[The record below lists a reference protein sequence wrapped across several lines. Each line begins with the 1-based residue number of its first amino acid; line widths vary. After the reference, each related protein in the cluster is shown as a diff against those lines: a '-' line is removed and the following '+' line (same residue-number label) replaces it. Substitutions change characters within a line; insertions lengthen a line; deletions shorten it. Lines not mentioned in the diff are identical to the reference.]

1 MDFFIFCMYI
11 FNVIN
16 KLVIKN
22 YLKLEH
28 IDNDRRA
35 NLCGVL
41 DKNIRQIEIFFDV
54 EISNRGNSFKITGDN
69 ENVAS
74 TSNFIERMYDLSG
87 SEEITP
93 KQLHLYLNNSGEL
106 LSHDYENETKHNIKL
121 KKIIIKP
128 KSINQKKF
136 IDTINKNTITFGI
149 GAAGTGK
156 TFLAVASAV
165 YALENG
171 HVKKIILVRPA
182 IEAGEKLGFLPGD
195 LAEKIDPYLQPL
207 YDSLYEC
214 LGFDNVNKFLEK
226 NIIEIDPLAY
236 MRGRTL
242 NDAFIILDEAQNT
255 TISQMQMFLTRIGY
269 GSSTVGTGDV
279 SQIDLPRESLSGLKD
294 CLEFILKIKDIEAVN
309 FVPKDVMRHKIV
321 TSIITEYGK
330 RKKNK
335 D

>member
-1 MDFFIFCMYI
+1 MKSRQ
-11 FNVIN
+11 NNIN
-16 KLVIKN
+16 QHI
-22 YLKLEH
+22 KLEP
-28 IDNDRRA
+28 IDNDRLA
-35 NLCGVL
+35 NLCGLL
-41 DKNIRQIEIFFDV
+41 DKNIRQIEVFFDV

-74 TSNFIERMYDLSG
+74 TSDFIERMYDLSG
-87 SEEITP
+87 NEEITP

-121 KKIIIKP
+121 KKLVIKP
-128 KSINQKKF
+128 KSINQKNF

-165 YALENG
+165 YALEQG

-214 LGFDNVNKFLEK
+214 LGFDNVNKLLEK
-226 NIIEIDPLAY
+226 NIIEIAPLAY

-269 GSSTVGTGDV
+269 GSSTVVTGDV
-279 SQIDLPRESLSGLKD
+279 SQIDLPRESSSGLKD
-294 CLEFILKIKDIEAVN
+294 CLEFILKIKGIDAVN

>member
-1 MDFFIFCMYI
+1 MTQ
-11 FNVIN
+11 
-16 KLVIKN
+16 KN
-22 YLKLEH
+22 IDQHIKLEP
-28 IDNDRRA
+28 IDNDRLIR
-35 NLCGVL
+35 LCGLL
-41 DKNIRQIEIFFDV
+41 DKNIRQIENFFEV
-54 EISNRGNSFKITGDN
+54 EISNRGNAFKISGRDTN
-69 ENVAS
+69 VEN
-74 TSNFIERMYDLSG
+74 TSNFIEKIYHLSE

-93 KQLHLYLNNSGEL
+93 KQLHLYLNNSSEF
-106 LSHDYENETKHNIKL
+106 LSDDTDDIDSSIKL
-121 KKIIIKP
+121 KKLMNKP
-128 KSINQKKF
+128 KSNNQKSF
-136 IDTINKNTITFGI
+136 IDTINTNTVTFGI

-165 YALENG
+165 NALEKRL
-171 HVKKIILVRPA
+171 VKKIILVRPA

-214 LGFDNVNKFLEK
+214 LGFETVNKLLEK
-226 NIIEIDPLAY
+226 KVIEIAPLAY

-269 GSSTVGTGDV
+269 GSTTVVTGDV
-279 SQIDLPRESLSGLKD
+279 SQIDLPKDSQSGLKD
-294 CLEFILKIKDIEAVN
+294 CLEFILNIKGIDAVK
-309 FVPKDVMRHKIV
+309 FGPKDVMRHKIV
-321 TSIITEYGK
+321 SSIVSEYEK

>member
-1 MDFFIFCMYI
+1 MKSRQ
-11 FNVIN
+11 NNIN
-16 KLVIKN
+16 QHI
-22 YLKLEH
+22 KLEP
-28 IDNDRRA
+28 IDNDRLA
-35 NLCGVL
+35 NLCGLL

-87 SEEITP
+87 NEEITP

-214 LGFDNVNKFLEK
+214 LGFDNVNKLLEK
-226 NIIEIDPLAY
+226 NIIEIAPLAY

-269 GSSTVGTGDV
+269 GSSTVVTGDV
-279 SQIDLPRESLSGLKD
+279 SQIDLPRESSSGLKD
-294 CLEFILKIKDIEAVN
+294 CLEFILKIKGIDAVN
-309 FVPKDVMRHKIV
+309 FEPKDVMRHKIV

>member
-1 MDFFIFCMYI
+1 MKSPQNNF
-11 FNVIN
+11 
-16 KLVIKN
+16 KKN
-22 YLKLEH
+22 IIKLEP
-28 IDNDRRA
+28 IDNDRLA
-35 NLCGVL
+35 NLCGLL

-87 SEEITP
+87 NEEITP

-156 TFLAVASAV
+156 TFLAVAAAV

-214 LGFDNVNKFLEK
+214 LGFDNVNKLLEK
-226 NIIEIDPLAY
+226 NIIEIAPLAY

-269 GSSTVGTGDV
+269 GSSTVVTGDV
-279 SQIDLPRESLSGLKD
+279 SQIDLPRESSSGLKD
-294 CLEFILKIKDIEAVN
+294 CLEFILKIKGIDAVN

>member
-1 MDFFIFCMYI
+1 MKSPQNN
-11 FNVIN
+11 FNQNI
-16 KLVIKN
+16 I
-22 YLKLEH
+22 KLEP
-28 IDNDRRA
+28 IDNDRLA
-35 NLCGVL
+35 NLCGLL

-87 SEEITP
+87 NEEITP

-171 HVKKIILVRPA
+171 HVKQIILVRPA

-214 LGFDNVNKFLEK
+214 LGFDNVNKLLEK
-226 NIIEIDPLAY
+226 NIIEIAPLAY

-269 GSSTVGTGDV
+269 GSSTVVTGDV
-279 SQIDLPRESLSGLKD
+279 SQIDLPRESSSGLKD
-294 CLEFILKIKDIEAVN
+294 CLEFILKIKGIDAVN
-309 FVPKDVMRHKIV
+309 FEPKDVMRHKIV

>member
-1 MDFFIFCMYI
+1 MKSRQNN
-11 FNVIN
+11 FNQNI
-16 KLVIKN
+16 I
-22 YLKLEH
+22 KLEP
-28 IDNDRRA
+28 IDNDRLA
-35 NLCGVL
+35 NLCGLL
-41 DKNIRQIEIFFDV
+41 DKNIRQIENFFDV

-87 SEEITP
+87 NEEITP

-106 LSHDYENETKHNIKL
+106 LSHDYENEMKHNIKL

-214 LGFDNVNKFLEK
+214 LGFDNVNKLLEK
-226 NIIEIDPLAY
+226 NIIEIAPLAY

-269 GSSTVGTGDV
+269 GSSTVVTGDV
-279 SQIDLPRESLSGLKD
+279 SQIDLPRESSSGLKD
-294 CLEFILKIKDIEAVN
+294 CLEFILKIKGIDAVN
-309 FVPKDVMRHKIV
+309 FEPKDVMRHKIV

>member
-1 MDFFIFCMYI
+1 MKSRQ
-11 FNVIN
+11 NNIN
-16 KLVIKN
+16 QHI
-22 YLKLEH
+22 KLEP
-28 IDNDRRA
+28 IDNDRLA
-35 NLCGVL
+35 NLCGLL
-41 DKNIRQIEIFFDV
+41 DKNIRQIEVFFNV

-87 SEEITP
+87 NEEITP

-106 LSHDYENETKHNIKL
+106 LAHGIENETKHNIKL

-128 KSINQKKF
+128 KSTNQKKF

-165 YALENG
+165 HALEHG

-214 LGFDNVNKFLEK
+214 LGFDNVNKLLEK
-226 NIIEIDPLAY
+226 NIIEIAPLAY

-269 GSSTVGTGDV
+269 GSSTVVTGDV
-279 SQIDLPRESLSGLKD
+279 SQIDLPRESSSGLKD
-294 CLEFILKIKDIEAVN
+294 CLEFILKIKGIDAVN
-309 FVPKDVMRHKIV
+309 FLPKDVMRHKIV
-321 TSIITEYGK
+321 TSIITEYEK

>member
-1 MDFFIFCMYI
+1 MKSRQNN
-11 FNVIN
+11 FNQHI
-16 KLVIKN
+16 I
-22 YLKLEH
+22 KLEPV
-28 IDNDRRA
+28 DNDRLA
-35 NLCGVL
+35 NLCGLL
-41 DKNIRQIEIFFDV
+41 DKNIRQIENFFDV

-87 SEEITP
+87 NEEITP
-93 KQLHLYLNNSGEL
+93 KELHLYLNNSGEL
-106 LSHDYENETKHNIKL
+106 LSHDYENEMKHNIKL

-214 LGFDNVNKFLEK
+214 LGFDNVNKLLEK
-226 NIIEIDPLAY
+226 NIIEIAPLAY

-269 GSSTVGTGDV
+269 GSSTVVTGDV
-279 SQIDLPRESLSGLKD
+279 SQIDLPRESSSGLKD
-294 CLEFILKIKDIEAVN
+294 CLEFILKIKGIDAVN

>member
-1 MDFFIFCMYI
+1 M
-11 FNVIN
+11 
-16 KLVIKN
+16 KSSQKN
-22 YLKLEH
+22 TNQHIKLEP
-28 IDNDRRA
+28 IDNDRLA
-35 NLCGVL
+35 NLCGLL
-41 DKNIRQIEIFFDV
+41 DKNIRQIETFFDV
-54 EISNRGNSFKITGDN
+54 EISNRGNSFKIAGDN
-69 ENVAS
+69 VNVAS
-74 TSNFIERMYDLSG
+74 TSNFIERMYDLSAN
-87 SEEITP
+87 EEITP
-93 KQLHLYLNNSGEL
+93 KQLHLYLNNSGDLMSRTDEDEKKYHL
-106 LSHDYENETKHNIKL
+106 NL

-136 IDTINKNTITFGI
+136 IDTINKNTITFGV

-165 YALENG
+165 YALEQGN
-171 HVKKIILVRPA
+171 VKKIILVRPA

-214 LGFDNVNKFLEK
+214 LGFDHVNKLLEK
-226 NIIEIDPLAY
+226 NIIEIAPLAY

-269 GSSTVGTGDV
+269 GSSTVVTGDV
-279 SQIDLPRESLSGLKD
+279 SQIDLPRESSSGLKD
-294 CLEFILKIKDIEAVN
+294 CLEFILDIKGVDAVS
-309 FVPKDVMRHKIV
+309 FTPEDVMRHKIV
-321 TSIITEYGK
+321 TSIINEYEK

>member
-1 MDFFIFCMYI
+1 MKSSQ
-11 FNVIN
+11 NNIN
-16 KLVIKN
+16 QHI
-22 YLKLEH
+22 KLEP
-28 IDNDRRA
+28 IDNDRLA
-35 NLCGVL
+35 NLCGLL
-41 DKNIRQIEIFFDV
+41 DKNIRQIETFFDV

-69 ENVAS
+69 GDVAR
-74 TSNFIERMYDLSG
+74 TSNFIEKMYDLSEN
-87 SEEITP
+87 EEITP
-93 KQLHLYLNNSGEL
+93 KQLHLYLNNSREL
-106 LSHDYENETKHNIKL
+106 ISYNHENEAKYNLKL
-121 KKIIIKP
+121 KKLVIKP
-128 KSINQKKF
+128 KSTNQKKF
-136 IDTINKNTITFGI
+136 IETINKNTITFGI

-165 YALENG
+165 YALEQG

-214 LGFDNVNKFLEK
+214 LGFDNVNKLLEK
-226 NIIEIDPLAY
+226 NIIEIAPLAY

-269 GSSTVGTGDV
+269 GSSTVVTGDV
-279 SQIDLPRESLSGLKD
+279 SQIDLPKEASSGLKD
-294 CLEFILKIKDIEAVN
+294 CLEFILSIKGVDVVN
-309 FVPKDVMRHKIV
+309 FLPKDVMRHKIV
-321 TSIITEYGK
+321 TSIITEYEK
-330 RKKNK
+330 RKKNR

>member
-1 MDFFIFCMYI
+1 MKSRQ
-11 FNVIN
+11 NNIN
-16 KLVIKN
+16 QHI
-22 YLKLEH
+22 KLEP
-28 IDNDRRA
+28 IDNDRLA
-35 NLCGVL
+35 NLCGLL

-87 SEEITP
+87 DEEITP

-106 LSHDYENETKHNIKL
+106 LSYDYENEAEHNIKL
-121 KKIIIKP
+121 KKIVIKP

-214 LGFDNVNKFLEK
+214 LGFDNVNKLLEK
-226 NIIEIDPLAY
+226 NIIEIAPLAY

-255 TISQMQMFLTRIGY
+255 TVSQMQMFLTRIGY
-269 GSSTVGTGDV
+269 GSSTVVTGDV

-294 CLEFILKIKDIEAVN
+294 CLEFILKIKGIDAVN
-309 FVPKDVMRHKIV
+309 FEPKDVMRHKIV
-321 TSIITEYGK
+321 SSIISEYGK

>member
-1 MDFFIFCMYI
+1 
-11 FNVIN
+11 
-16 KLVIKN
+16 LTQKN
-22 YLKLEH
+22 IDQHIKLEP
-28 IDNDRRA
+28 IDNDRLIK
-35 NLCGVL
+35 LCGLL
-41 DKNIRQIEIFFDV
+41 DKNIRQIENFFEV
-54 EISNRGNSFKITGDN
+54 EISNRGNAFKISGRNTN
-69 ENVAS
+69 VEN
-74 TSNFIERMYDLSG
+74 TSNFIEKIYHLSE

-93 KQLHLYLNNSGEL
+93 KQLHLYLNNSSEF
-106 LSHDYENETKHNIKL
+106 LSDDADDIDSSIKL
-121 KKIIIKP
+121 KKLIIKP
-128 KSINQKKF
+128 KSNNQKSF
-136 IDTINKNTITFGI
+136 IDTINTNTVTFGI

-156 TFLAVASAV
+156 TFLAVACAV
-165 YALENG
+165 KALEKR

-214 LGFDNVNKFLEK
+214 LGFETVNKLLEK
-226 NIIEIDPLAY
+226 KVIEIAPLAY

-269 GSSTVGTGDV
+269 GSTTVVTGDV
-279 SQIDLPRESLSGLKD
+279 SQIDLPKDSQSGLKD
-294 CLEFILKIKDIEAVN
+294 CLEFILNIKGIDAVK
-309 FVPKDVMRHKIV
+309 FGPKDVMRHKIV
-321 TSIITEYGK
+321 SSIVSEYEK

>member
-1 MDFFIFCMYI
+1 MKSPQK
-11 FNVIN
+11 NIN
-16 KLVIKN
+16 QHI
-22 YLKLEH
+22 KLEP
-28 IDNDRRA
+28 IDNDRLA
-35 NLCGVL
+35 NLCGLL

-69 ENVAS
+69 EKVAR

-87 SEEITP
+87 NEEITP

-214 LGFDNVNKFLEK
+214 LGFDNVNKLLEK
-226 NIIEIDPLAY
+226 NIIEIAPLAY

-269 GSSTVGTGDV
+269 GSSTVVTGDV
-279 SQIDLPRESLSGLKD
+279 SQIDLPRESSSGLKD
-294 CLEFILKIKDIEAVN
+294 CLEFILKIKGIDAVN

>member
-1 MDFFIFCMYI
+1 MKSRQNN
-11 FNVIN
+11 FNQHI
-16 KLVIKN
+16 I
-22 YLKLEH
+22 KLEP
-28 IDNDRRA
+28 IDNDRLV
-35 NLCGVL
+35 NLCGLL
-41 DKNIRQIEIFFDV
+41 DKNIRQIENFFNV

-87 SEEITP
+87 NEEITP

-214 LGFDNVNKFLEK
+214 LGFDNVNKLLEK
-226 NIIEIDPLAY
+226 NIIEIAPLAY

-269 GSSTVGTGDV
+269 GSSTVVTGDV
-279 SQIDLPRESLSGLKD
+279 SQIDLPRESSSGLKD
-294 CLEFILKIKDIEAVN
+294 CLEFILKIKGIDAVN
-309 FVPKDVMRHKIV
+309 FEPKDVMRHKIV

>member
-1 MDFFIFCMYI
+1 MKSRQ
-11 FNVIN
+11 NNIN
-16 KLVIKN
+16 QHI
-22 YLKLEH
+22 KLEP
-28 IDNDRRA
+28 IDNDRLA
-35 NLCGVL
+35 NLCGLL

-87 SEEITP
+87 NEEITP

-106 LSHDYENETKHNIKL
+106 LSHDYENDTKHNIKL
-121 KKIIIKP
+121 KKIVIKP

-165 YALENG
+165 YALEHA

-214 LGFDNVNKFLEK
+214 LGFDNVNKLLEK
-226 NIIEIDPLAY
+226 NIIEIAPLAY

-269 GSSTVGTGDV
+269 GSSTVVTGDV
-279 SQIDLPRESLSGLKD
+279 SQIDLPREASSGLKD
-294 CLEFILKIKDIEAVN
+294 CLEFILKIKGIDAVN